1 MELDQKQNF
10 EFRGKPP
17 ADAARVASLGSY
29 DLFIS
34 GPRKCLYL
42 YPTEYRV
49 GTLQVSR
56 QTLMDLVQLLDESAH
71 F

>member
-1 MELDQKQNF
+1 MELDQKKDF

-29 DLFIS
+29 DLLIS
-34 GPRKCLYL
+34 GQRKCLYV

-49 GTLQVSR
+49 GTLQVSK
-56 QTLMDLVQLLDESAH
+56 QTLINLIQLLDTE
-71 F
+71 